1 MRRLLIARLLSFV
14 REAAGHKNTGRWV
27 GAIQRIT
34 GNSAGDAWCAS
45 FVIFCLEIA
54 YRGKPPLP
62 PTGSCQALLV
72 YARLH
77 NMLETVP
84 EAGDVYLL
92 LDDKGHA
99 HHTGFVLNPT
109 RNATHFEEIS
119 GNTNNDGS
127 RDGYGVFVRTLDDE
141 RAVTARTLFIRRPK
155 EPDA

>member
-34 GNSAGDAWCAS
+34 GNGAGDAWCAS

-54 YRGKPPLP
+54 YKGKPPLP

-72 YARLH
+72 YARA
-77 NMLETVP
+77 NGMLASRP

-92 LDDKGHA
+92 CDENGHA
-99 HHTGFVLNPT
+99 HHTGFVV
-109 RNATHFEEIS
+109 AAGAEFFDEIS
-119 GNTNNDGS
+119 GNTNIDGS
-127 RDGYGVFVRTLDDE
+127 RDGYGVFE
-141 RAVTARTLFIRRPK
+141 RSERFARRIVPKRTLFIRLPK